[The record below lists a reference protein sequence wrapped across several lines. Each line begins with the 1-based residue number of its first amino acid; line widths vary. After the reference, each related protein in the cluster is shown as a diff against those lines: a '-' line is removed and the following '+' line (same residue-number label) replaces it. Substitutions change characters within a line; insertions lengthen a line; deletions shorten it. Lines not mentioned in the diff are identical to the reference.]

1 MKLLPKTQVFAATVL
16 GLLALDQ
23 YTKWWVVQHIR
34 PYKSIDD
41 VVVIANWISIAHA
54 KNKGAAF
61 SALDDFEYRL
71 HVFGFFTVVAVVVLI
86 QGYRQLRADD
96 RFQAAAMGLILSGAV
111 GNAIDRALFGQ
122 VTDMVKV
129 YAGVEP
135 LKSWFIEQV
144 GTNVWPI
151 FNVADSC
158 IVVGVS
164 LFALGYLFEKD
175 RPDEIAAASAGSSD
189 PAGATAGESRPSLD

>member
-1 MKLLPKTQVFAATVL
+1 MKLAQKTQVFFAAVI
-16 GLLALDQ
+16 GMLALDQ
-23 YTKWWVVQHIR
+23 LSKWWVVQNLR
-34 PYKSIDD
+34 PYKAADEVSL
-41 VVVIANWISIAHA
+41 IANLFSISHA

-71 HVFGFFTVVAVVVLI
+71 HVFGLFTVIAVVVLV
-86 QGYRQLRADD
+86 QGYRQLRDDD
-96 RFQAAAMGLILSGAV
+96 RFQAAAMGLILSGAL

-122 VTDMVKV
+122 VTDMFKV
-129 YAGVEP
+129 YAGSEP
-135 LKSWFIEQV
+135 LKSWFIGKV

-151 FNVADSC
+151 FNVADAC

-175 RPDEIAAASAGSSD
+175 RPEEIAAAGGDPKNLSSA
-189 PAGATAGESRPSLD
+189 ESRPSLE

>member
-1 MKLLPKTQVFAATVL
+1 MQLAPKSQVFYVAILAT
-16 GLLALDQ
+16 LALDQ
-23 YTKWWVVQHIR
+23 LTKWWTVQNIR
-34 PYKSIDD
+34 PYKAVDD
-41 VVVIANWISIAHA
+41 VVVIANWFSIAHA

-71 HVFGFFTVVAVVVLI
+71 HVFGFFTIVAVVVLV
-86 QGYRQLRADD
+86 QGFRQLRADD
-96 RFQAAAMGLILSGAV
+96 RFQALAMGLILSGAL

-122 VTDMVKV
+122 VTDMFKV
-129 YAGVEP
+129 YAGSEP
-135 LKSWFIEQV
+135 LKSWFISNV

-164 LFALGYLFEKD
+164 MFALGYLFEKD
-175 RPDEIAAASAGSSD
+175 RPEEIAAVQGKGD
-189 PAGATAGESRPSLD
+189 PAAAKAGETHPSLD